1 MKAQIKLIP
10 GSEVLHIYFLGL
22 LRRALILAKIY
33 QLYMKLVNDCLN
45 IIANTE
51 LTTSDS
57 EMTMHIIST
66 CELDFSVHKWCSN
79 TNNPLLA
86 DPSHTSPHFRVKYK
100 DFLVL
105 AVSLTG
111 KYRCMI
117 PFLGENGWIAA
128 LSVYVG
134 TKSPPLHCLFL
145 LKIFIS
151 GVLIPVDLHVGHV
164 SLFRG
169 DGLVNLHET
178 LTVWVGAVPA
188 PKNHDAHHHG
198 HH

>member
-57 EMTMHIIST
+57 EMTMHVIST

-117 PFLGENGWIAA
+117 PFFGGKRMNCCPFCLCGNK
-128 LSVYVG
+128 
-134 TKSPPLHCLFL
+134 KSPPAL
-145 LKIFIS
+145 LIS
-151 GVLIPVDLHVGHV
+151 PQNIYKWGSHT
-164 SLFRG
+164 R
-169 DGLVNLHET
+169 
-178 LTVWVGAVPA
+178 
-188 PKNHDAHHHG
+188 
-198 HH
+198 